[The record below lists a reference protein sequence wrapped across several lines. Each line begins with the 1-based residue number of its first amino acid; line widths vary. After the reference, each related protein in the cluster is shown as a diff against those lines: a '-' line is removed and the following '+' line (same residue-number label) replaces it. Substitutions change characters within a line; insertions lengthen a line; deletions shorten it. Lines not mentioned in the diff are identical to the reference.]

1 LRATATI
8 AHSMLDCLAIRRPQA
23 RNADHFTDSQQQ
35 ARGRFIQRLPNRNI
49 ALFANTA
56 FIVDRRSRLVSPR
69 RQAKMHSN
77 RSRSRKAPGIIYSH
91 FGRKGGNGTDTRHRH
106 QAAANRVML
115 NHLKNHSMQSFVAIE
130 DCPPYIQHG
139 LNHHRK
145 YWIAVLEQL
154 PDACRAPNPFA
165 RIGS

>member
-1 LRATATI
+1 VSNYKTLPENALQPFEI
-8 AHSMLDCLAIRRPQA
+8 AQSAG
-23 RNADHFTDSQQQ
+23 DSSTPT
-35 ARGRFIQRLPNRNI
+35 FE
-49 ALFANTA
+49 
-56 FIVDRRSRLVSPR
+56 
-69 RQAKMHSN
+69 
-77 RSRSRKAPGIIYSH
+77 
-91 FGRKGGNGTDTRHRH
+91 RKGGNGTDTRHRH

-115 NHLKNHSMQSFVAIE
+115 NHLKNHSMQSFVAVE